1 MYRGEKDSFKEVR
14 FNEKKDF
21 SRRA

>member
-1 MYRGEKDSFKEVR
+1 MQRGEKDSFKEVR